1 MSARKN
7 DRKLREL
14 SVPQLRQAL
23 GAFSKIS
30 PEKRPVVARFL
41 VRKAIE
47 LGVPHFLGKSVIELS
62 GHTEDEVLELA
73 GRWKHGWIPL
83 DAAAMR
89 AKMKGGKGKPWWS
102 GGKQRSASPAARM
115 RKSVEAGRIAR
126 GEKKPPSFVGVPKQ
140 GGERKVVTTEEI
152 PFKGSGKTIPGT
164 RRIGPYGPQVRDG
177 KYGKT
182 VPKPRKDFVNNK
194 DTKGKYAAIRLKPE
208 NRQKLRETEA
218 RTDARKAAAKDRR
231 ATNAAKAKEAS
242 DKYYKNSSV
251 EELRAELAKWDKYP
265 GAISSRGDKAHVARL
280 RTEIASREGSGGR
293 TIVVKSSS
301 TQERGSKMNLTGLSE
316 SELNIKKRAL
326 ESFAA
331 RRKPTQAQQR
341 EYAAVKAE
349 LARRADGTAA
359 PGTDGE
365 KAAKLAEL
373 KAEYQRISAKKG
385 GSMVARNN
393 QLSRLQSQIE
403 ELEGPQKKKD
413 PSQLLRERL
422 AANAKRSSG
431 KA

>member
-41 VRKAIE
+41 VRKAVE

-62 GHTEDEVLELA
+62 GHSEAEVLELA

-102 GGKQRSASPAARM
+102 GGKQKSVSPAARM

-152 PFKGSGKTIPGT
+152 PFKGSGNTVPGT

-218 RTDARKAAAKDRR
+218 RTDARKVAAKDRR

-280 RTEIASREGSGGR
+280 RTEIASREGSGDR
-293 TIVVKSSS
+293 TNVVKSSS
-301 TQERGSKMNLTGLSE
+301 TQERGSKMDQLDREIAELEAQEGKNLADWKHLENLKARRGGANNQSTIRMGGSKATGTGAEPFPAAANYLE
-316 SELNIKKRAL
+316 MHGTAKTREKLADLQKKRDDLKAM
-326 ESFAA
+326 
-331 RRKPTQAQQR
+331 RRKTTSVDL
-341 EYAAVKAE
+341 EIKGLTAV
-349 LARRADGTAA
+349 LARG
-359 PGTDGE
+359 
-365 KAAKLAEL
+365 
-373 KAEYQRISAKKG
+373 
-385 GSMVARNN
+385 N
-393 QLSRLQSQIE
+393 
-403 ELEGPQKKKD
+403 
-413 PSQLLRERL
+413 
-422 AANAKRSSG
+422 SG